1 MSDTLMNGC
10 IQIVDAGVF
19 SLSDLEP
26 IAAVPSITM
35 RWELR
40 SIEEGGIR
48 GVAYRAAVVCF
59 PGWGWGGWFS
69 VIFLVSL
76 WLSIPLFSVSAKAA
90 AVHPASHACA
100 M

>member
-1 MSDTLMNGC
+1 MTTSVTKAQRTWPVSDTLMNGC
-10 IQIVDAGVF
+10 IQTVDAGVF

-26 IAAVPSITM
+26 ISAVPSITM

-59 PGWGWGGWFS
+59 PGWGRGAG
-69 VIFLVSL
+69 FL
-76 WLSIPLFSVSAKAA
+76 LSF
-90 AVHPASHACA
+90 
-100 M
+100 